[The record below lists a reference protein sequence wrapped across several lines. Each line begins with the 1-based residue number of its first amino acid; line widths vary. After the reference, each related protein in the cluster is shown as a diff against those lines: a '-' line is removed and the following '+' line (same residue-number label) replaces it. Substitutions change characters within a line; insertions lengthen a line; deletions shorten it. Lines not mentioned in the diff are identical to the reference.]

1 MEPLVGNIG
10 RVIEMAALATGGAEQ
25 EELESPPKRVKVDV
39 QSFIDATNEEY
50 ERVHLLFEGRVNW
63 YLISA
68 TGWIITCSCRPILG
82 H

>member
-1 MEPLVGNIG
+1 
-10 RVIEMAALATGGAEQ
+10 MAALATGGAEQ

-68 TGWIITCSCRPILG
+68 TGCG
-82 H
+82 